1 MEKLIVKP
9 SDLIMVNVTN
19 VDLDY
24 AVKGKNL
31 KQFSTLSILEASRVL
46 VVFSF
51 WKKKNNNKKQTDQ
64 NVREQPRGWFK
75 DIDFIGK
82 TNFIDPVMVPSK
94 YWIWKLK
101 LWRLELTSPSFMLRK
116 KFEY

>member
-1 MEKLIVKP
+1 MLELAHMVDDNPNSSNSLSNTPSRERLMEKLIVKP

-46 VVFSF
+46 VVSSF

-64 NVREQPRGWFK
+64 NVREQPRG
-75 DIDFIGK
+75 
-82 TNFIDPVMVPSK
+82 
-94 YWIWKLK
+94 
-101 LWRLELTSPSFMLRK
+101 
-116 KFEY
+116 